1 MRPIRSYLIWF
12 TQRVGSTMLTQALE
26 DTGVAGRPRE
36 WLNVAS
42 VRELLARHDAATVH
56 DLRDA
61 LWREATTDNG
71 IMGTKYGMT
80 EALHSELTALL
91 AGLVPEL
98 PDPDGRHAWNAL
110 YPDCMHVFMT
120 RRNKIRLAVSWWRAI
135 KSGEWHRPSRRT
147 RTVFDPA
154 SGPIDR
160 REPPSRADIADLYD
174 YHAIAHLLAEASLRE
189 AAMQERFDRWGVV
202 PYTVVYEDLIAAYEP
217 TMRALLEFLQ
227 IPGRD
232 AIELAAP
239 AFERLA
245 DEVSEAWV
253 QRFHRELDT
262 RLAEQARAPAPP
274 R

>member
-1 MRPIRSYLIWF
+1 MCPTRSYLIWF
-12 TQRVGSTMLTQALE
+12 SQRVGSTMLTQALV

-36 WLNVAS
+36 WLNVPS
-42 VRELLARHDAATVH
+42 VGELLARYDAATVH
-56 DLRDA
+56 ELRDF

-80 EALHSELTALL
+80 EALHCDLTSLL
-91 AGLVPEL
+91 AGLVPGL
-98 PDPDGRHAWNAL
+98 PDPDGREAWSAL
-110 YPDCMHVFMT
+110 YPNCMHVFMT

-135 KSGEWHRPSRRT
+135 KSGEWHRPSRRAP
-147 RTVFDPA
+147 TVVDPA

-160 REPPSRADIADLYD
+160 PEPPARADIVGLYD
-174 YHAIAHLLAEASLRE
+174 YNAIAHLFAEASLRE

-202 PYTVVYEDLIAAYEP
+202 PYTIVYEDLIAAYEP

-227 IPGRD
+227 IPGRN
-232 AIELAAP
+232 AIQLTAP

-253 QRFHRELDT
+253 QRFCRDLEI
-262 RLAEQARAPAPP
+262 R
-274 R
+274 